1 MKVNPKHC
9 ENNLQL
15 QEELIWIERAQNDPK
30 CFGPLYRKY
39 HDQIFRYIKQ
49 KLDDPELVF
58 DITSQVFMKAINNI
72 HKYQFRGLPFSSWL
86 YRIAKS
92 ELYQSFRD
100 RKADRI
106 VKLNSVRIFEMIDEF
121 EEDQTEENKGRLFL
135 ALSKLNAKDLQ
146 IIELRFF
153 EKRTFKE
160 IGDILELKENNA
172 KVRSFRALEK
182 LKILFNSINRL

>member
-1 MKVNPKHC
+1 
-9 ENNLQL
+9 
-15 QEELIWIERAQNDPK
+15 
-30 CFGPLYRKY
+30 
-39 HDQIFRYIKQ
+39 
-49 KLDDPELVF
+49 
-58 DITSQVFMKAINNI
+58 MKAINNI